1 MTMDRTTFR
10 NFTAA
15 VLCMSI
21 AVLDLTASQ
30 AQANNPRI
38 IPPQAKFHGLTYSQ
52 WEAEWWQAMFA
63 IPIVGGHHPFFS
75 GGAFGDERGVLFLA
89 GVGGGPTIDL
99 TIPSGTA
106 LFFPIVNVECSS
118 VEPPPF

>member
-1 MTMDRTTFR
+1 MDRSFR
-10 NFTAA
+10 NAIAT
-15 VLCMSI
+15 VLFVSL

-30 AQANNPRI
+30 ARASNPWI
-38 IPPQAKFHGLTYSQ
+38 IPPRAKFHGQTYSQ

-63 IPIVGGHHPFFS
+63 IPIVGGDHPFFS

-99 TIPSGTA
+99 TILSGTA
-106 LFFPIVNVECSS
+106 LFF
-118 VEPPPF
+118 